1 MHLINRYLIGVYL
14 TSVRLIGVYLMGV
27 YLVGVYLM
35 GVYFERASH
44 GNSLIVSAGSYAYI
58 LVTVATPPHLDHRR
72 LL

>member
-1 MHLINRYLIGVYL
+1 MHLINRY
-14 TSVRLIGVYLMGV
+14 LIGVYLMGV

-58 LVTVATPPHLDHRR
+58 LVTVTTPPHLDHRR